1 MFYSTTIKE
10 VGYGGAIDIHGN
22 WLTFIGY
29 LPAQVGDTVFTDG
42 NVIFGNVPPRSSVT
56 NIALEASG
64 IPVLCSNLRGYFN
77 KRGVFKSYSIAGELW
92 IANSDKNFAHD
103 LSYDNNEII
112 DAFISETGAAFIASG
127 GIYKKSSQLDIHYPL
142 DIFAHLAPED
152 VREWRDDVVD
162 LEYYGY
168 RYFARS
174 HTYPC
179 PLILGSTKFGNL
191 NVPLRIF
198 DDGLL
203 AQSFD
208 LKTYGDMIESYAL
221 QCADDILSQS
231 YEYTD
236 DDDAVPF
243 AYIAQKLMDFDKYQT
258 ENSGHP
264 EISTFGFDMPDDAVT
279 RPSTF
284 IAYTF
289 AHVLT
294 CNINESGF
302 SGTIFASSYGYCSPY
317 IEPRFRHAYY
327 PYPSSSTTYNTKYAQ
342 EWKCVP
348 FGASA
353 IFVISNGSLEKI
365 VSLRNFGGLDS
376 NLTIADD
383 TCAIGI
389 PMWSIISSAYYTWRN
404 FLNIATTMH
413 VDILPYDTGS
423 ADLFPLL
430 PVGDGFFRLSKYG
443 TLSFFDS
450 NRNVVA
456 DNVSI
461 DSFLYIQAQTAGFDV
476 NGDITSQQGS
486 ARYKDLRPP
495 GRFRDRVTIPFNDK
509 PDFIRLK
516 SYPSEDTSSYTL
528 HPEIDCINQDDSTSV
543 LSYNLT
549 FMRNHQARDDAYDY
563 NLDSP
568 WSGSFS
574 SSNWL
579 PPLDA
584 FYRRE
589 GNTIENLHFTPL
601 FYDFKNGS
609 YLYGVKG
616 GNLYFQKRSDSGG
629 ISVTQVGSDCK
640 NFSLNKL
647 GKISKSKI

>member
-1 MFYSTTIKE
+1 MKYTT
-10 VGYGGAIDIHGN
+10 
-22 WLTFIGY
+22 L
-29 LPAQVGDTVFTDG
+29 GDTIIPRIAVGTWSWGTGLLGG

-56 NIALEASG
+56 NIVLEASG
-64 IPVLCSNLRGYFN
+64 IPVLCSNLRGYFT
-77 KRGVFKSYSIAGELW
+77 KRGVFKSYPIAGELW
-92 IANSDKNFAHD
+92 IVNSTKVFAHD
-103 LSYDNNEII
+103 LSYDSNEII
-112 DAFISETGAAFIASG
+112 DTFISQSGQSLLASG

-142 DIFAHLAPED
+142 YIFAHDQPSD
-152 VREWRDDVVD
+152 VREWRDNS
-162 LEYYGY
+162 ENIYPYGY
-168 RYFARS
+168 RYFARANA
-174 HTYPC
+174 YPC
-179 PLILGSTKFGNL
+179 PLTLGSTKFGNL

-221 QCADDILSQS
+221 QCADEILSQS
-231 YEYTD
+231 YEYYDNDGT
-236 DDDAVPF
+236 VPF

-258 ENSGHP
+258 ENSTNP
-264 EISTFGFDMPDDAVT
+264 SISVYGYDMPTDAVT

-284 IAYTF
+284 IAHTC

-294 CNINESGF
+294 CNVDESGF

-327 PYPSSSTTYNTKYAQ
+327 PYPNSDATYNTKYAQ

-353 IFVISNGSLEKI
+353 IFVISNGSLKKI

-389 PMWSIISSAYYTWRN
+389 PMWVTISSAYYTWRN

-450 NRNVVA
+450 NGNVVA
-456 DNVSI
+456 DDVSL

-486 ARYKDLRPP
+486 LRYKNLRP
-495 GRFRDRVTIPFNDK
+495 GRLRSKVTIPFNDK
-509 PDFIRLK
+509 PDFMRLK
-516 SYPSEDTSSYTL
+516 SYPSEDVSSYTL
-528 HPEIDCINQDDSTSV
+528 HPEIDCINQDDSSSAM
-543 LSYNLT
+543 LNLN
-549 FMRNHQARDDAYDY
+549 FMRNHQARDDAYY
-563 NLDSP
+563 YSLDSP
-568 WSGSFS
+568 WRGSFS
-574 SSNWL
+574 SDGWLPWL

-584 FYRRE
+584 FYRKE
-589 GNTIENLHFTPL
+589 DNTIENLHFTPL

-609 YLYGVKG
+609 FLYGIKG
-616 GNLYFQKRSDSGG
+616 GNLYFQKQADSGE

-640 NFSLNKL
+640 NFRLREL
-647 GKISKSKI
+647 DKISKAKI